1 MNLENQKASCK
12 VGDLHLTDFSLKII
26 LEDKEVEIVSN

>member
-26 LEDKEVEIVSN
+26 FLKTKR